1 MNVSKAS
8 SSNMGERQSWIKY
21 ANKVCHCNKIA
32 AIKVSMTNENPNRLF
47 YVCKNNN
54 KKNKSKQ
61 RCEFFKWCEPI
72 GCEKDS
78 TQVLESK
85 LTDFGSK
92 NSTLEHELECVL
104 VDQAMKF
111 DALNKELDA
120 KLVDMKHLIEEDI
133 QHVKIQSEIE
143 LLFLQKQ
150 FEECNQ
156 QLLEIKREVRN
167 ESLHVHKRLMD
178 DIVFVKKNHC
188 YELSIL
194 KEDLRKAKY
203 SMCKIK
209 CLIVVLVLV
218 LGSLAFITN

>member
-1 MNVSKAS
+1 
-8 SSNMGERQSWIKY
+8 
-21 ANKVCHCNKIA
+21 
-32 AIKVSMTNENPNRLF
+32 
-47 YVCKNNN
+47 
-54 KKNKSKQ
+54 
-61 RCEFFKWCEPI
+61 
-72 GCEKDS
+72 
-78 TQVLESK
+78 
-85 LTDFGSK
+85 
-92 NSTLEHELECVL
+92 
-104 VDQAMKF
+104 MKF

-178 DIVFVKKNHC
+178 DIVFVKENHC

-209 CLIVVLVLV
+209 CLIAVLVLV